1 MIWIFH
7 ALLVSLIFKSS
18 KHAGVCLITISKFE
32 KVQKE
37 NQQDYIFILILTPTQ
52 IDRLY
57 EWKVMSKVP
66 VEEALKKQKKITRD
80 EFEDRSKQALLQI
93 AENGLNAKLFYENP
107 DFKTYISVVPV
118 SAAGFL

>member
-1 MIWIFH
+1 M
-7 ALLVSLIFKSS
+7 
-18 KHAGVCLITISKFE
+18 
-32 KVQKE
+32 
-37 NQQDYIFILILTPTQ
+37 Q

-66 VEEALKKQKKITRD
+66 VEEAIKRQKKITRD

-118 SAAGFL
+118 NI

>member
-1 MIWIFH
+1 MRTESETAPLF
-7 ALLVSLIFKSS
+7 LVNYL
-18 KHAGVCLITISKFE
+18 A
-32 KVQKE
+32 
-37 NQQDYIFILILTPTQ
+37 Q

-66 VEEALKKQKKITRD
+66 VEEAIKKQKKITRD
-80 EFEDRSKQALLQI
+80 EFEDRSKQTLLQI

-118 SAAGFL
+118 I